1 MKQRKYMF
9 ACVNQSLQLMIKKK
23 RIFFWSLKFTDPR
36 KYWQHIK
43 PHTSQCDTNV
53 TPALFAE
60 HFSKLYSLTH
70 ILRNVSGEDVY
81 DVRNDILDGQFSLYE
96 VECAVKHLKSGKAT
110 VPDDIRN
117 EYITYEKQ
125 NLKHLF

>member
-1 MKQRKYMF
+1 MCKSKSAAYDKEET
-9 ACVNQSLQLMIKKK
+9 N
-23 RIFFWSLKFTDPR
+23 IFLECKFTDQR

-43 PHTSQCDTNV
+43 PRTSQCDTNV

-60 HFSKLYSLTH
+60 QFSKLYSSKL

-96 VECAVKHLKSGKAT
+96 VECGIKHLKSGKAT
-110 VPDDIRN
+110 GPDDIRN
-117 EYITYEKQ
+117 EYITYEKLNQ
-125 NLKHLF
+125 NQNCLSDL